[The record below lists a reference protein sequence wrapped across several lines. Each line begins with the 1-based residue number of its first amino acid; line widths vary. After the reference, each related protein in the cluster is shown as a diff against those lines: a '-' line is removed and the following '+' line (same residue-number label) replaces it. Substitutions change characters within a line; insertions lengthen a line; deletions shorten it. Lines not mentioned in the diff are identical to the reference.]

1 MCRIANEVIKESKN
15 DTAAN
20 LKKLFSM
27 MKLREAFDESAMVQN
42 RMA

>member
-1 MCRIANEVIKESKN
+1 MCRVANEVIKEPKN
-15 DTAAN
+15 DTSTN

-27 MKLREAFDESAMVQN
+27 MKLREAFDESAMIQN